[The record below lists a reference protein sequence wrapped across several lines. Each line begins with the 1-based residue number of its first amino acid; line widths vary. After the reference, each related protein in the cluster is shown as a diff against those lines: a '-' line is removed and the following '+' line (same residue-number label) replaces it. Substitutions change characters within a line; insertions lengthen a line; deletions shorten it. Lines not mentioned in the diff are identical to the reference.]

1 MPNTNPGGVVTCS
14 IKTAGSA
21 IPDAYQVYAIH
32 IEQAI
37 NRIATATISL
47 LDGDA
52 AKESFVISASAVFVP
67 GNEISIEVGYDS
79 KNTLLFSG
87 IVTKQSLR
95 VANSS
100 GPILEIECKDKA
112 VKMTVGR
119 KSAAFSKTTDS
130 DVISTLIQAQA
141 GLTTSV
147 TATSNQLPELVQYYV
162 TDWDFMLARAEVNSM
177 LVSTIN
183 NKVTVFNPVTE
194 TSSVLTL
201 TYGNNLF
208 EFNADLNAITQ
219 LAQVT
224 ASAWDY
230 PNQKLTTAQVT
241 NNLAG
246 PGNLSSKTLS
256 AVVGLAN
263 YELQTTAAESTDELQ
278 SWAKAQMLKSELSK
292 ITGDARF
299 QGTAVVVPGNYVTL
313 AGMGARFDGDH
324 FVSSVRHDIS
334 DGNWATEVNIGLS
347 QEWFVQEHEVEAPS
361 AAGLV
366 PGIAG
371 LFNATVV
378 KINADPDSEYRILV
392 EVALFND
399 QGAGLWARLA
409 NFYSTNGQG
418 AFFLP
423 EVGDEVILGFLN
435 QDPRYPVIL
444 GSVYSQ
450 KNKPYSDFTPNEKNS
465 MKGIVTK
472 SELRI
477 MFDDENKI
485 LTLTTPGQ
493 NTLVLDDKNKQI
505 EVKDENGNSILM
517 TSSGITIKSDKDIN
531 LQAGQKVSIKGN
543 TGIDIQSSGGDVST
557 TGNNIK
563 ETAQLQYTAKGN
575 MTAQVQGGTE
585 LILKAAMVMIN

>member
-1 MPNTNPGGVVTCS
+1 MANTKPGGVVTCS
-14 IKTAGSA
+14 IKTAGTA

-32 IEQAI
+32 IEQSI

-52 AKESFVISASAVFVP
+52 AKECFAISASAVFVP

-79 KNTLLFSG
+79 KNSLIFSG

-119 KSAAFSKTTDS
+119 KSAAFSKTKDS
-130 DVISTLIQAQA
+130 DVISTLINAQA
-141 GLTTSV
+141 GLTASV

-183 NKVTVFNPVTE
+183 NKVTVFNPVTD

-201 TYGNNLF
+201 TYGSNLF
-208 EFNADLNAITQ
+208 EFNADLNSVTQ
-219 LAQVT
+219 FAQVT

-230 PNQKLTTAQVT
+230 PNQKLTTAQAA

-256 AVVGLAN
+256 GVVGLAN
-263 YELQTTAAESTDELQ
+263 YELQTTAAESADDLQ

-292 ITGDARF
+292 ILGDARF
-299 QGTAVVVPGNYVTL
+299 QGTAVVVPGKYLTL
-313 AGMGARFDGDH
+313 AGMGPRFDGDH

-347 QEWFVQEHEVEAPS
+347 QEWFVQKHEVEAPS

-371 LFNATVV
+371 LYNATVL

-399 QGAGLWARLA
+399 KGAGLWARLA
-409 NFYSTNGQG
+409 NFYSTQGQG
-418 AFFLP
+418 VFFLP

-465 MKGIVTK
+465 MKGIVSK

-485 LTLTTPGQ
+485 LTLITPAK
-493 NTLVLDDKNKQI
+493 NTVVLDDKNKQI
-505 EVKDENGNSILM
+505 EVKDENGNSMLM

-563 ETAQLQYTAKGN
+563 ETAQMQYTAIGN

-585 LILKAAMVMIN
+585 LTLKAAMVMIN